1 MPARPQPHLLKRI
14 AAGAVVLLAMPVLLT
29 CSTSRMVDSTRPEDP
44 VALVEVVPS
53 AHTLAPGET
62 VQLVA
67 TVLNEAGDELDR
79 PVSWTTSNQTVASVT
94 PAGRVTA
101 GSAGQATIT
110 ATVEGKA
117 DAAQIT
123 VRVPAVPV
131 ASVTVTPSSATVE
144 TGRTVQLTATVG
156 DASGNTLSGRQVTWV
171 SSNPALASVSTSGL
185 VSGTAAGRVTI
196 SATSEGK
203 VGTSEVTVVA
213 PGAAAV
219 LVGAGDIADCDVT
232 QHEATAKLLDG
243 IAGTVMAIGDNAYED
258 GTDAEYATCYQ
269 PTWGRHKAR
278 TRPAA
283 GNHDYHTSGASGY
296 YKYFG
301 AAAGD
306 PSKGYYSYNLGAWH
320 IVVVNSNISVSAG
333 SAQEQ
338 WLRADLAAS
347 TATCT
352 LAYWHHPRFSS
363 GYHGNSS
370 GMQAIW
376 QALYDHNA
384 DVVVSAHE
392 HDYERFA
399 PQTPTGTADPVRGIR
414 EFIVGT
420 GGRSLRSFNTPKPNS
435 EVRNST
441 THGVIKFT
449 LHATGYDW
457 QFIPIAG
464 KTFTDS
470 GTASCH

>member
-1 MPARPQPHLLKRI
+1 MPARQGRHPFNKRI
-14 AAGAVVLLAMPVLLT
+14 AAIGLALLALPMLVT
-29 CSTSRMVDSTRPEDP
+29 CSTSRLVDSTNPDP
-44 VALVEVVPS
+44 VVRVELVPN
-53 AHTLAPGET
+53 ADTLVPGET
-62 VQLVA
+62 LQLVA
-67 TVLNEAGDELDR
+67 TAFNEAGDEIDR
-79 PVSWTTSNQTVASVT
+79 PVTWATSSQTVANIT
-94 PAGRVTA
+94 LAGLVTA
-101 GSAGQATIT
+101 GGEGDATIT

-117 DAAQIT
+117 DTTRIT
-123 VRVPAVPV
+123 VRVPVVPV
-131 ASVTVTPSSATVE
+131 ASVTAAPPTTTVE
-144 TGRTVQLTATVG
+144 VGSTAQLTATVQ
-156 DASGNTLSGRQVTWV
+156 DASGNILLGRQVTWV
-171 SSNPALASVSTSGL
+171 SSNPALASVSISGQ
-185 VSGTAAGRVTI
+185 VTGVAAGVATI

-203 VGTSEVTVVA
+203 TGTSQVTVIER
-213 PGAAAV
+213 GAAAV

-243 IAGTVMAIGDNAYED
+243 IPGTVMALGDNAYED
-258 GTDAEYATCYQ
+258 GTDGEYANCYQ

-283 GNHDYHTSGASGY
+283 GNHDYHTSGAAGY
-296 YKYFG
+296 YRYFG

-320 IVVVNSNISVSAG
+320 IVVLNSNISASAG

-363 GYHGNSS
+363 GYHGNAS
-370 GMQAIW
+370 GMQALW

-384 DVVVSAHE
+384 DVVVAGHE
-392 HDYERFA
+392 HNYERFA
-399 PQTPTGTADPVRGIR
+399 PQTPTGAADPVRGIR

-420 GGRSLRSFNTPKPNS
+420 GGRSLRSFGTTKPNS
-435 EVRNST
+435 EVRDNT
-441 THGVIKFT
+441 AHGVIKFT
-449 LHATGYDW
+449 LHATSYDW

-470 GTASCH
+470 GTANCH